1 MQGTNPPQI
10 TRTTRGFFGSGGL
23 VYGVVQNAHY
33 FVLVYYSQVLG
44 LSPELAGLA
53 VGIGLIFDAV
63 SDPLVGYLSDNTKSR
78 LGRRHPWLYASV
90 VPLSMSYFLL
100 WHPPA
105 SVQGDMNLFFF
116 LVACN
121 VALRISL
128 TLFLVPAYAFV
139 AELTSDYE
147 ERTRL
152 LTGFHSVLSVVSN
165 GMSVLMYAFWLVPT
179 DEYADGIMNAEGY
192 QQAGLVGTLAIAAA
206 ILTFTIG
213 LHRFIPRSRQHVIQQ
228 SVSPKQFYVQ
238 VRDVLRS
245 PPIRS
250 VMVAGIL
257 YWAASGTYTALWVYI
272 YSYFWEFTSQQ
283 IALIAAPMVLG
294 GLFLPPILARLSH
307 GREKKR
313 VAIFGLLGAS
323 FVNVFPIAMRLLGV
337 FPENGTEVLFYMMV
351 GFGFFETVLFL
362 VFDVCWRSMT
372 ADVTEQLQLETGRR
386 NEGVISST
394 MTFASKCADALG
406 TLLAGIL
413 LALIAFPTVTAIGEV
428 ASDTIFNLGLIYG
441 PLVMI
446 IFVGACYAISRYNI
460 SRADHSTTL
469 ARLKE
474 R

>member
-1 MQGTNPPQI
+1 MQNTDPPKI
-10 TRTTRGFFGSGGL
+10 TRTTRAFFGSGGL
-23 VYGVVQNAHY
+23 VSGVISNAHY

-53 VGIGLIFDAV
+53 IGVGLVFDAI

-90 VPLSMSYFLL
+90 LPLSLSYFLL

-121 VALRISL
+121 VALRISW

-152 LTGFHSVLSVVSN
+152 LSSFHSVLSVVGN

-179 DEYADGIMNAEGY
+179 DEYADGIMNVEGY
-192 QQAGLVGTLAIAAA
+192 QQAGLVGALAIAAA
-206 ILTFTIG
+206 ILVFTIG
-213 LHRFIPRSRQHVIQQ
+213 LHRFIPRSRQYVIQQ
-228 SVSPKQFYVQ
+228 SVGPKQFYVQ
-238 VRDVLRS
+238 VRDVFRCRPL
-245 PPIRS
+245 RS
-250 VMVAGIL
+250 VMAAGIL
-257 YWAASGTYTALWVYI
+257 YWAASGTYAALWVYI
-272 YSYFWEFTSQQ
+272 YSYFWEFTSWQ
-283 IALIAAPMVLG
+283 ISIIVVPMVLG
-294 GLFLPPILARLSH
+294 GLFLPPILARLSLA
-307 GREKKR
+307 REKKR
-313 VAIFGLLGAS
+313 VAIFGLVGATL
-323 FVNVFPIAMRLLGV
+323 VNVLPIAMRLLGV
-337 FPENGTEVLFYMMV
+337 LPENGTDALFYIMV
-351 GFGFFETVLFL
+351 GLGFFETVLFL

-372 ADVTEQLQLETGRR
+372 ADVTEQMELETGRR

-394 MTFASKCADALG
+394 MTFAGKCADALG
-406 TLLAGIL
+406 TLIAGTL
-413 LALIAFPTVTAIGEV
+413 LALIAFPTATAVGDV
-428 ASDTIFNLGLIYG
+428 SADTIFNLGLIYG
-441 PLVMI
+441 PLVMVI
-446 IFVGACYAISRYNI
+446 YLGACIAINRYNI
-460 SRADHSTTL
+460 SRADHSTSL